1 VASPRKKRITIIGT
15 GLIGGSLGLAL
26 KAGGLPPDVELVGYD
41 SSRGTTNEAEKI
53 GAVDK
58 AEHNIHRAV
67 EGAGLVILATPV
79 LAVREVMEQIAPD
92 LGEGAVVTDT
102 ASTKVYVMRWA
113 KELLP
118 EYVSFIGGHPM
129 AGKETEGIQNA
140 DGDLFKGKA
149 YCIAPTVDAPETA
162 VRSVLGLIQIIGAEP
177 VFVDP
182 EEHDIYAGAVSHL
195 PLMVSTALFQLIRS
209 SPSWPDMSVMASSG
223 FRDITRLASGDPRM
237 SHDIWVTN
245 RDSVIHWIERMSD
258 ELQRLRSLLQDAQ
271 DEELLEIF
279 AGARIDRDAFLASP
293 PVRKAPETS
302 DASMGTRDLMMDM
315 LVGGMMG
322 EKLRKMR
329 DLTEEPPETG
339 KKAAPATAKAPDEAD
354 EKPARLSL
362 GDRIAEDVRRDL
374 EKMEKKRAE
383 KEAQKQQAPPDS

>member
-1 VASPRKKRITIIGT
+1 
-15 GLIGGSLGLAL
+15 
-26 KAGGLPPDVELVGYD
+26 
-41 SSRGTTNEAEKI
+41 
-53 GAVDK
+53 
-58 AEHNIHRAV
+58 
-67 EGAGLVILATPV
+67 
-79 LAVREVMEQIAPD
+79 
-92 LGEGAVVTDT
+92 
-102 ASTKVYVMRWA
+102 
-113 KELLP
+113 
-118 EYVSFIGGHPM
+118 
-129 AGKETEGIQNA
+129 
-140 DGDLFKGKA
+140 
-149 YCIAPTVDAPETA
+149 
-162 VRSVLGLIQIIGAEP
+162 
-177 VFVDP
+177 
-182 EEHDIYAGAVSHL
+182 
-195 PLMVSTALFQLIRS
+195 
-209 SPSWPDMSVMASSG
+209 
-223 FRDITRLASGDPRM
+223 M

-322 EKLRKMR
+322 DKLRKMR
-329 DLTEEPPETG
+329 DLTEEPPEAG
-339 KKAAPATAKAPDEAD
+339 KKAAPATAKAPDEA
-354 EKPARLSL
+354 EEEPARLSL